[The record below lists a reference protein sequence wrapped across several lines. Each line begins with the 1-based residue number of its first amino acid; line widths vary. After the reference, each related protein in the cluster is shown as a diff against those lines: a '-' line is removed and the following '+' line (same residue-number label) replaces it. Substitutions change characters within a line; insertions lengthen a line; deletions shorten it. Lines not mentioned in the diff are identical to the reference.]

1 MNIPK
6 SGWRR
11 SIIDIVVNK
20 IKFIRNEKSFLLLYL
35 ASKSELKMMNDGFKT
50 SVGWKEKLN
59 NLIHLFAPFVSGKKK
74 IVEIDN
80 KIEQVKIKNEI
91 AIRFL
96 RDNFEN
102 KYIIVSPKT
111 QKIRCFFINKSYLL
125 SIRIETLK
133 TPKIPTI
140 IKKIT
145 GKKI

>member
-35 ASKSELKMMNDGFKT
+35 ASKSELKIINDGFKT

-80 KIEQVKIKNEI
+80 KMEQVNIKNEI

-102 KYIIVSPKT
+102 K
-111 QKIRCFFINKSYLL
+111 
-125 SIRIETLK
+125 
-133 TPKIPTI
+133 
-140 IKKIT
+140 
-145 GKKI
+145 